1 MFDSAVMEDLPL
13 THSSALI
20 RIRGMQSPVSVS
32 TARSAL
38 ELIKGVT
45 DVEIYAD
52 MQQACVHFDPRSVRL
67 QQFCTALRAVQLDA
81 EIVEMPH

>member
-1 MFDSAVMEDLPL
+1 MFATTMSDLSL
-13 THSSALI
+13 SDSSALI
-20 RIRGMQSPVSVS
+20 RIRGLKSPLTVS

-38 ELIKGVT
+38 ELIMGVT

-52 MQQACVHFDPRSVRL
+52 MQQACVHFDPRRVRL
-67 QQFCTALRAVQLDA
+67 QQFCTALHAVELDA